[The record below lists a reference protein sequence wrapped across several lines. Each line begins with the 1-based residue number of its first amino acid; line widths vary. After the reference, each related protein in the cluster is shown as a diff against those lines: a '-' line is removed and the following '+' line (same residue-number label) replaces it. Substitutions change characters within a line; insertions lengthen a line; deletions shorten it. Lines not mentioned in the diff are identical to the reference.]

1 LPILARADYKQPG
14 SSSSSRQISPEIRP
28 LNIEASIPRKAMTSI
43 ASRKRRLRPL
53 TEDPPAVTESKI
65 DFAGRTNPISLGNP
79 TFLRSSFRNLENL

>member
-1 LPILARADYKQPG
+1 
-14 SSSSSRQISPEIRP
+14 
-28 LNIEASIPRKAMTSI
+28 MTSI

-79 TFLRSSFRNLENL
+79 TFLRSSFLNLENL